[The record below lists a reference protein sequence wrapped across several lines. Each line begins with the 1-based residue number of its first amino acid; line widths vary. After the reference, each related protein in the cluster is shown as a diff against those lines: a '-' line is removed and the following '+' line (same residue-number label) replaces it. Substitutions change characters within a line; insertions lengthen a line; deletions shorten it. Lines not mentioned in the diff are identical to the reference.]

1 MRAASSWRWP
11 QRDEL
16 FADNPALQA
25 AKTGTRW
32 FNAGAYT
39 VGYTRDLGI
48 FRGVQTGLGAN
59 ISLYSVPDAIKTYYG
74 DHPLGMNACLRVRL
88 T

>member
-11 QRDEL
+11 QGDEL

-88 T
+88 R